1 MAQEL
6 DARRIKLKEDFIKAR
21 GYWASLWDNILIL
34 DPEFFE
40 AYMHYSSA
48 PGKTGALEPKVKE
61 LIFIAIDAST
71 THQHY
76 QGLKVHLGNAKRYGA
91 TQAEIMEVY
100 QIASV
105 QGIHTLMLGVPMM
118 VEEMKGLGRGLEVQ
132 RQLTPRQVELK
143 QKFTE
148 TCGHWSHLLDGILQL
163 SPDFFEAYLGLAAV
177 PYHKQV
183 LSPKIR
189 ELIYIA
195 IASSS
200 TALYGPDLRI
210 HIKQA
215 LKHGATIDE
224 ILETYQCTS
233 VLGIHALT
241 LGVPAMLEVWRQDDE
256 KPAAKAPAATAK
268 AAPAKKAAAK
278 KAPAKKAAKKPA
290 KKAPAKKVAKKGK
303 KKR

>member
-1 MAQEL
+1 MARQL

-21 GYWASLWDNILIL
+21 GYWASLWDNVLLL
-34 DPEFFE
+34 DPEFLE
-40 AYMHYSSA
+40 AYMYYSAA
-48 PGKTGALEPKVKE
+48 PLKTGALEPKVKE

-91 TQAEIMEVY
+91 TQEEIMEVY

-105 QGIHTLMLGVPMM
+105 QGIHTLMLGVPLMI
-118 VEEMKGLGRGLEVQ
+118 EEMKGMGRGSEVQ

-143 QKFTE
+143 QRFTE
-148 TCGHWSHLLDGILQL
+148 TTGHWSHLLDGILQL
-163 SPDFFEAYLGLAAV
+163 TPDFFESYLGLSTP
-177 PYHKQV
+177 PYKNQV
-183 LSPKIR
+183 LPPKVR

-200 TALYGPDLRI
+200 TSLYGPDLRI

-215 LKHGATIDE
+215 LKHGATIEE
-224 ILETYQCTS
+224 IMETYMCTS

-241 LGVPAMLEVWRQDDE
+241 LGVPAMLEVWGQSNA
-256 KPAAKAPAATAK
+256 PAPPAKASAK
-268 AAPAKKAAAK
+268 AKSAPAKKAAAK
-278 KAPAKKAAKKPA
+278 KAPAKKPAKKAA
-290 KKAPAKKVAKKGK
+290 KKAPAKRGK
-303 KKR
+303 KKK

>member
-1 MAQEL
+1 MAQQL

-21 GYWASLWDNILIL
+21 GYWASLWDNVLIL
-34 DPEFFE
+34 DPDFLE
-40 AYMHYSSA
+40 AYMHYSAA
-48 PGKTGALEPKVKE
+48 PLKTGALEPKVKE

-71 THQHY
+71 THQHD
-76 QGLKVHLGNAKRYGA
+76 QGLRVHLGNAKRFGA
-91 TQAEIMEVY
+91 TQEEIMEVY

-105 QGIHTLMLGVPMM
+105 QGIHTLMLGVPMLI
-118 VEEMKGLGRGLEVQ
+118 EEMKGMGRGQEVQ
-132 RQLTPRQVELK
+132 RLLTPRQVELK

-148 TCGHWSHLLDGILQL
+148 MTGHWSHLLDGILQL
-163 SPDFFEAYLGLAAV
+163 APDFFEAYTGLSAV

-183 LSPKIR
+183 LSPKVR

-200 TALYGPDLRI
+200 TSLYGPDLRI
-210 HIKQA
+210 HIKDA

-224 ILETYQCTS
+224 IIETFQCTS

-241 LGVPAMLEVWRQDDE
+241 LGVPAMLDVWNDTVPASA
-256 KPAAKAPAATAK
+256 KPA
-268 AAPAKKAAAK
+268 AAPAKKAPAKKAPAK

-290 KKAPAKKVAKKGK
+290 KKPVKKAPAKKGK
-303 KKR
+303 KKSR

>member
-1 MAQEL
+1 MAQQL

-21 GYWASLWDNILIL
+21 GYWASLWDNILVL

-48 PGKTGALEPKVKE
+48 PLKTGALEPKVKE

-71 THQHY
+71 THQHN
-76 QGLKVHLGNAKRYGA
+76 QGLKVHLGNAKRFGA

-105 QGIHTLMLGVPMM
+105 QGIHTLMLGVPMLI
-118 VEEMKGLGRGLEVQ
+118 EEMKGMGRGQEVQ
-132 RQLTPRQVELK
+132 RQLTPRQIELK

-148 TCGHWSHLLDGILQL
+148 TAGHWSHLLDGILQL
-163 SPDFFEAYLGLAAV
+163 APDFFEAYTGLSAV

-183 LSPKIR
+183 LPPKIR

-200 TALYGPDLRI
+200 TSLYGPDLRI
-210 HIKQA
+210 HIKAA
-215 LKHGATIDE
+215 LKHGASIAE
-224 ILETYQCTS
+224 IMEAYQCTS

-241 LGVPAMLEVWRQDDE
+241 LGVPAMLEVWGQGDAAA
-256 KPAAKAPAATAK
+256 KPAKAKATPV
-268 AAPAKKAAAK
+268 KKSKAK

-290 KKAPAKKVAKKGK
+290 AKAAKKKAK

>member
-1 MAQEL
+1 MAQQL

-21 GYWASLWDNILIL
+21 GYWASLWDNVLIL
-34 DPEFFE
+34 DPAFLE
-40 AYMHYSSA
+40 AYMHYSAA
-48 PGKTGALEPKVKE
+48 PLKTGALEPKMKE

-71 THQHY
+71 THQHK

-91 TQAEIMEVY
+91 TKEEIMEVY

-105 QGIHTLMLGVPMM
+105 QGIHTLMLGVPMLI
-118 VEEMKGLGRGLEVQ
+118 EEMKGMGRGQEVQ

-143 QKFTE
+143 QHFTE
-148 TCGHWSHLLDGILQL
+148 TTGYWSHLLDGVLSL
-163 SPDFFEAYLGLAAV
+163 SPDFFETYLGLSTP
-177 PYHKQV
+177 PYKNQV
-183 LSPKIR
+183 LSPKNR

-195 IASSS
+195 VASSS
-200 TALYGPDLRI
+200 TSLYGPDLRI

-224 ILETYQCTS
+224 ILETYMCTS

-241 LGVPAMLEVWRQDDE
+241 LGVPAMLEIFDGISD
-256 KPAAKAPAATAK
+256 APAPAPAKAK
-268 AAPAKKAAAK
+268 AAPAKKVVAK
-278 KAPAKKAAKKPA
+278 KAPAKKPAKKAA
-290 KKAPAKKVAKKGK
+290 KKAPANTPT

>member
-1 MAQEL
+1 
-6 DARRIKLKEDFIKAR
+6 
-21 GYWASLWDNILIL
+21 
-34 DPEFFE
+34 
-40 AYMHYSSA
+40 
-48 PGKTGALEPKVKE
+48 VKE

-71 THQHY
+71 THQHW

-91 TQAEIMEVY
+91 TQQEIMEVY

-105 QGIHTLMLGVPMM
+105 QGIHTLMLGVPMLI
-118 VEEMKGLGRGLEVQ
+118 EEMKGMGRGAEVQ
-132 RQLTPRQVELK
+132 RQLTPRQIELK

-148 TCGHWSHLLDGILQL
+148 KTGHWSHLLDGILQL
-163 SPDFFEAYLGLAAV
+163 APDFFEAYHGLSAV
-177 PYHKQV
+177 PYDKQV
-183 LSPKIR
+183 LEPKIR

-200 TALYGPDLRI
+200 TSLYGPDLRI

-224 ILETYQCTS
+224 IMEAYQCTS

-241 LGVPAMLEVWRQDDE
+241 LGVPAMLEVWNEQDPMNAKPRKAAKNKAAPQKKSVTK
-256 KPAAKAPAATAK
+256 KPAAKK
-268 AAPAKKAAAK
+268 AASKKTAK
-278 KAPAKKAAKKPA
+278 KAPV
-290 KKAPAKKVAKKGK
+290 KKAPKKAK

>member
-1 MAQEL
+1 
-6 DARRIKLKEDFIKAR
+6 
-21 GYWASLWDNILIL
+21 
-34 DPEFFE
+34 
-40 AYMHYSSA
+40 MHYSAA
-48 PGKTGALEPKVKE
+48 PLKTGALEPKVKE

-91 TQAEIMEVY
+91 TQEEIMEVY

-105 QGIHTLMLGVPMM
+105 QGIHTLMLGVPLLI
-118 VEEMKGLGRGLEVQ
+118 EEMKGMGRGPEVQ

-143 QKFTE
+143 QRFTE
-148 TCGHWSHLLDGILQL
+148 TTGHWTHLLDGVLQL
-163 SPDFFEAYLGLAAV
+163 APDFFEAYLGLSTP
-177 PYHKQV
+177 PYKNQV

-200 TALYGPDLRI
+200 TSLYGPDLRI

-241 LGVPAMLEVWRQDDE
+241 LGVPAMLDVWGQDD
-256 KPAAKAPAATAK
+256 AAPDAPAKTPAKVK
-268 AAPAKKAAAK
+268 AAPAKKAVAK
-278 KAPAKKAAKKPA
+278 KAPTKKPA
-290 KKAPAKKVAKKGK
+290 KKAPAKKGK
-303 KKR
+303 KKKK